1 MIYEKKKLLIRRL
14 IWFALFVLG
23 VIFLVSCIASNN
35 EAYNDT
41 LAMIS
46 VFTFFAE
53 IIIFIVFILSLLL
66 SCKVYDYNGVE
77 IIVYA
82 GIYHHYI
89 KVNGSIVDEYNT
101 ISSWTAITLSCALD
115 DDTELKATIS
125 LSNRIALKINNK
137 LYKKT
142 K

>member
-23 VIFLVSCIASNN
+23 IIFLVSCINSNN
-35 EAYNDT
+35 ETYNET
-41 LAMIS
+41 LAIIGI
-46 VFTFFAE
+46 FTFYVE
-53 IIIFIVFILSLLL
+53 IIIFIVFIASLLL
-66 SCKVYDYNGVE
+66 SCKVYNYNGYE

-82 GIYHHYI
+82 GWFHNYI
-89 KVNGSIVDEYNT
+89 KVNGSIADEYNT
-101 ISSWTAITLSCALD
+101 ISSWTAIILSCALD

-137 LYKKT
+137 LYKET

>member
-23 VIFLVSCIASNN
+23 VIFSATFLSSDNYMLNNIGYLVYFA
-35 EAYNDT
+35 
-41 LAMIS
+41 S
-46 VFTFFAE
+46 VFVICFLIT
-53 IIIFIVFILSLLL
+53 SLLL

-82 GIYHHYI
+82 GRYHNYI
-89 KVNGSIVDEYNT
+89 KVNGTITDEHNT
-101 ISSWTAITLSCALD
+101 LRTWTAITLSCALD